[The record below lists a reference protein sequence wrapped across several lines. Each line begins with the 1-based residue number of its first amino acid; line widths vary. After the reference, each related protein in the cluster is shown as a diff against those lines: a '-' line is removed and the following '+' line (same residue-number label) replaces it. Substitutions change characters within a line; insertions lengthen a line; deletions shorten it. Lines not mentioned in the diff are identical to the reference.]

1 MAAMFNPP
9 SYPQPR
15 QAPPAPSLDQAAI
28 RQAEDDRQRVKQG
41 SAANYL
47 TRASANNKDE
57 TSQARQAL
65 GV

>member
-28 RQAEDDRQRVKQG
+28 RQADDDRQRVKQG
-41 SAANYL
+41 SASNYL
-47 TRASANNKDE
+47 TNPAKNNLNE